1 MLGIRVTD
9 VVMEN
14 ECRQL
19 SFFDD
24 ERRLRREQL
33 ENSIDR
39 IRSRFGH
46 YSVQRAVLLKSPD
59 LNANPVEENVIHPVS
74 FFR

>member
-1 MLGIRVTD
+1 VSAADRCGQ
-9 VVMEN
+9 
-14 ECRQL
+14 C

-24 ERRLRREQL
+24 EKIIRRELL
-33 ENSIDR
+33 EKSIDG

-46 YSVQRAVLLKSPD
+46 YSVQRAMLLKSNG
-59 LNANPVEENVIHPVS
+59 LNANPVEENVIHPIS